1 MRWSFNEGG
10 IMNKVGIYFAYWT
23 DSWTGDFKYYVDKVA
38 RLGFD
43 ILEVQPDQLLE
54 VPRVELDSLRQL
66 ASDRGIELTYCIG
79 FSQDKDL
86 ASESASVRRAGM
98 DYARKILEI
107 IHIMDGK
114 VFCGIN
120 YSAWPGTYTGH
131 LTDKRPYLERSIQCV
146 KEISKVAEDYDIMYC
161 LEIVNRF
168 EHFLLNTA
176 VEGLAYLE
184 AVGSPNVKLLL
195 DAFHMNIE
203 EDNMSAA
210 IVSVGD
216 KLGHFHIGETN
227 RRLPGQGR
235 MPWDEISQA
244 LKQINYQGRVVM
256 EPFVKPGG
264 EVGEAIRVWRDL
276 SDGADEAQLDRDA
289 QGALTFIRG
298 KLA

>member
-1 MRWSFNEGG
+1 
-10 IMNKVGIYFAYWT
+10 MNKVGIYFAYWT
-23 DSWTGDFKYYVDKVA
+23 HSWTGDFRYFIDKVA

-43 ILEVQPDQLLE
+43 ILEIQPDQLLSA
-54 VPRVELDSLRQL
+54 PRGELDGLRQM
-66 ASDRGIELTYCIG
+66 AADRGLELTFCIG
-79 FSQDKDL
+79 FAPDKDL
-86 ASESASVRRAGM
+86 ASESDAVRRAGM
-98 DYARKILEI
+98 EYARRILDV
-107 IHIMDGK
+107 IHIMGGK
-114 VFCGIN
+114 VFGGIN
-120 YSAWPGTYTGH
+120 YSAWPAVVPPG
-131 LTDKRPYLERSIQCV
+131 LEDKRPYLDRSLKCV
-146 KEISKVAEDYDIMYC
+146 KEISKLAEDYGITYC
-161 LEIVNRF
+161 LEVVNRF

-176 VEGLAYLE
+176 AEGLAYVD

-203 EDNMSAA
+203 EDSVEAA
-210 IVSVGD
+210 ITSVGD

-227 RRLPGQGR
+227 RRPPGQGR
-235 MPWDEISQA
+235 MPWDEIARA

-276 SDGADEAQLDRDA
+276 SRGADEAQLDREA